1 VLWWEVKHGREEKPE
16 GVKKPCPSDNESSKK
31 KKTVRSMKSHESNT
45 YGCNLVRCNI
55 VYAMIVVCVSQR
67 KVMEGC
73 KMLEFSD

>member
-16 GVKKPCPSDNESSKK
+16 GVKKTMPFRQRIIK